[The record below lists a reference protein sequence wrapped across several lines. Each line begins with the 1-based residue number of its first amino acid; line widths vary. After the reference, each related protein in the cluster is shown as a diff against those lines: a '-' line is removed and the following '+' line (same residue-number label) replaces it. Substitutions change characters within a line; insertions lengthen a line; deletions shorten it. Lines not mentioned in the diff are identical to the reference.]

1 MPRLVVAL
9 VLLPLALVAQR
20 QKPAAAPP
28 DGWPAA
34 KEALDSFV
42 TRSHIVGGGLAFVR
56 DGKVVAEHYVGF
68 GDRERGEKAEAATI
82 WHWGSITKTLTAIA
96 VMQQIERGEVSLGD
110 PVTKW
115 IPELRRVH
123 SAYGSMDQLTVKML
137 LSHSS
142 GLQNPTWPWSRGEP
156 WEPFE
161 PTEWSQL
168 VAMMPYMQ
176 LVFAPGS
183 RYGYSNPAFIY
194 LARIVEQI
202 TGDPWESYVAKNLF
216 APLGI
221 TTSYF
226 GSTPHHLARW
236 RSNNYTVQKEGTLRA
251 NGRDFNPGVT
261 IPNGG
266 WNAPIG
272 DLVKWAGFLMG
283 AAPADSA
290 RTTTYT
296 GVLPHRSVESM
307 WTPVV
312 QAGSEGM
319 GLSFFLNQ
327 EGERRFVGHTGSQAG
342 FRAFIYLDPDRRTAI
357 IGVVN
362 TDSDVNGMIYQQ
374 GFQATM
380 QAGINVLR
388 RAAPSGAAVIPR

>member
-1 MPRLVVAL
+1 MRWIA
-9 VLLPLALVAQR
+9 LALLAAPLSAQR
-20 QKPAAAPP
+20 PQAVTLPSA
-28 DGWPAA
+28 WPAA
-34 KEALDSFV
+34 TAALDSFAA
-42 TRSHIVGGGLAFVR
+42 SQHLVGGGIAFVR
-56 DGKVVAEHYVGF
+56 DGKVMAEHYVGYA
-68 GDRERGEKAEAATI
+68 DKDRGEKAESATI

-96 VMQQIERGEVSLGD
+96 VMQQIERNQLTLDD
-110 PVTKW
+110 PITKW
-115 IPELRRVH
+115 IPDLRKVH
-123 SAYGSMDQLTVKML
+123 SAFGSMDQITVRML

-142 GLQNPTWPWSRGEP
+142 GLQNPTWPWTKGEP

-183 RYGYSNPAFIY
+183 RYGYSNPGFIY
-194 LARIVEQI
+194 LARVVEQI
-202 TGDPWESYVAKNLF
+202 TGDPWESYVTKNLF

-226 GSTPHHLARW
+226 GSTPYHLARW
-236 RSNNYTVQKEGTLRA
+236 RSNNYTVQKDGSVKA

-272 DLVKWAGFLMG
+272 DLAKWTGFLMG
-283 AAPADSA
+283 AGAGDSA
-290 RTTTYT
+290 HAASYA
-296 GVLPHRSVESM
+296 GILPHASIERM
-307 WTPVV
+307 WTPIV
-312 QAGSEGM
+312 QAGTEGM
-319 GLSFFLNQ
+319 GLSFFIEK
-327 EGERRFVGHTGSQAG
+327 EGDRRFVGHTGSQAG
-342 FRAFIYLDPDRRTAI
+342 FRAFLYLDPDRHTAI

-362 TDSDVNGMIYQQ
+362 TDSDVSGMAYQH
-374 GFQATM
+374 GLQATM

-388 RAAPSGAAVIPR
+388 TATSK

>member
-1 MPRLVVAL
+1 MRRLVVAL
-9 VLLPLALVAQR
+9 ALLPISLGAQR
-20 QKPAAAPP
+20 QKPTMPLP
-28 DGWPAA
+28 DAWPAA
-34 KEALDSFV
+34 TQALDSFASV
-42 TRSHIVGGGLAFVR
+42 SHLVGGGIAFVR

-68 GDRERGEKAEAATI
+68 GDKERGEKAEAATI

-96 VMQQIERGEVSLGD
+96 VMQQIERNQVTLD
-110 PVTKW
+110 DAITKW
-115 IPELRRVH
+115 IPDLRKVH
-123 SAYGSMDQLTVKML
+123 STFGSMDQITIRML

-142 GLQNPTWPWSRGEP
+142 GLQNPTWPWTKGES

-183 RYGYSNPAFIY
+183 RYGYSNPGFIY
-194 LARIVEQI
+194 LARVVEQI
-202 TGDPWESYVAKNLF
+202 TGDPWESYVTKNLF
-216 APLGI
+216 SPLGI

-226 GSTPHHLARW
+226 GSTPYHLARW
-236 RSNNYTVQKEGTLRA
+236 RSNNYTVQKDGSVKA

-272 DLVKWAGFLMG
+272 DLAKWTGFLMG
-283 AAPADSA
+283 AAAGDSA
-290 RTTTYT
+290 HAATYAEI
-296 GVLPHRSVESM
+296 LPHASLERM
-307 WTPVV
+307 WTPIV
-312 QAGSEGM
+312 QAGTEGM
-319 GLSFFLNQ
+319 GLSFFIEK

-342 FRAFIYLDPDRRTAI
+342 FRAFLYLDPERHTAI

-362 TDSDVNGMIYQQ
+362 TDSDVNGMAYQQ
-374 GFQATM
+374 GFQSTM
-380 QAGINVLR
+380 KAGIDVLR
-388 RAAPSGAAVIPR
+388 SVK

>member
-1 MPRLVVAL
+1 MRRLAVAVAL
-9 VLLPLALVAQR
+9 LPHSLGAQR
-20 QKPAAAPP
+20 QKPPMPLP
-28 DGWPAA
+28 DAWPAA
-34 KEALDSFV
+34 TQALDAFA
-42 TRSHIVGGGLAFVR
+42 TASHLVGGGIAFVR
-56 DGKVVAEHYVGF
+56 DGKVVAEHYVGYR
-68 GDRERGEKAEAATI
+68 DRDRKEAAESPTI

-96 VMQQIERGEVSLGD
+96 VMQQVERGAVSLDD
-110 PVTKW
+110 PVTRW

-123 SAYGSMDQLTVKML
+123 DPYGTMDQITVRML

-142 GLQNPTWPWSRGEP
+142 GLQNPTWPWTRGEP

-176 LVFAPGS
+176 LVFAPGA

-202 TGDPWESYVAKNLF
+202 TGDPWESYVTKNLF
-216 APLGI
+216 TPLGI

-236 RSNNYTVQKEGTLRA
+236 RSNNYTVLKDGSVRA
-251 NGRDFNPGVT
+251 NGRDFNPGIT

-266 WNAPIG
+266 WNAPIA
-272 DLVKWAGFLMG
+272 DLATWAGFLMG
-283 AAPADSA
+283 AAPGDTAAASRYA
-290 RTTTYT
+290 
-296 GVLPHRSVESM
+296 GILPRQRLESM

-312 QAGSEGM
+312 QAGAEGM
-319 GLSFFLNQ
+319 GLSFFIDT
-327 EGERRFVGHTGSQAG
+327 EGDRRLIGHTGSQAG
-342 FRAFIYLDPDRRTAI
+342 FRAFLYVDPDRRTAI

-362 TDSDVNGMIYQQ
+362 TDTEGGETAYQQ
-374 GFQATM
+374 GLQAV
-380 QAGINVLR
+380 QKAGLDVLR
-388 RAAPSGAAVIPR
+388 SAKPR

>member
-1 MPRLVVAL
+1 MRLPL
-9 VLLPLALVAQR
+9 VSLALLPHLLGAQR
-20 QKPAAAPP
+20 QKPAMPLP
-28 DGWPAA
+28 DAWPAA
-34 KEALDSFV
+34 TQALDAFA
-42 TRSHIVGGGLAFVR
+42 TTSHLVGGGIAFVR
-56 DGKVVAEHYVGF
+56 GGKVVAEHYLGF
-68 GDRERGEKAEAATI
+68 GDKERGEKAETSTI

-96 VMQQIERGEVSLGD
+96 VMQQVERGAVSLDD

-123 SAYGSMDQLTVKML
+123 DPYGSMDQLTVRML

-142 GLQNPTWPWSRGEP
+142 GLQNPTWPWTTGEP

-161 PTEWSQL
+161 PTEWAQL

-216 APLGI
+216 TPLGI

-236 RSNNYTVQKEGTLRA
+236 RSNNYTVQKDGSLRA
-251 NGRDFNPGVT
+251 NGRDFNPGIT

-266 WNAPIG
+266 WNAPIS
-272 DLVKWAGFLMG
+272 DLATWAGFLMG
-283 AAPADSA
+283 SAPGDTATASHYA
-290 RTTTYT
+290 SI
-296 GVLPHRSVESM
+296 LPRGTLESM
-307 WTPVV
+307 WVPVV
-312 QAGSEGM
+312 RAGEEGM
-319 GLSFFLNQ
+319 GLSFFVDQ
-327 EGERRFVGHTGSQAG
+327 EAGRRFIGHTGSQAG
-342 FRAFIYLDPDRRTAI
+342 FRAFIYIDPDRRTAI
-357 IGVVN
+357 VGVVN
-362 TDSDVNGMIYQQ
+362 TDSESGQPAYQQ
-374 GFQATM
+374 GYQATVK
-380 QAGINVLR
+380 AGLDVLR
-388 RAAPSGAAVIPR
+388 SAKP

>member
-1 MPRLVVAL
+1 MRLPLVAL
-9 VLLPLALVAQR
+9 ALLPHLLGAQR
-20 QKPAAAPP
+20 QKPPMPLP
-28 DGWPAA
+28 DAWPAA
-34 KEALDSFV
+34 TQALDAFA
-42 TRSHIVGGGLAFVR
+42 TASHLVGGGIAFVR
-56 DGKVVAEHYVGF
+56 GGTVVAEHYLGF
-68 GDRERGEKAEAATI
+68 GDKERGEKAETPTI

-96 VMQQIERGEVSLGD
+96 VMQQVERGAVSLDD

-123 SAYGSMDQLTVKML
+123 DPYGSMDQLTVRML

-142 GLQNPTWPWSRGEP
+142 GLQNPTWPWTTGEP

-161 PTEWSQL
+161 PTEWAQL

-216 APLGI
+216 TPLGI

-236 RSNNYTVQKEGTLRA
+236 RSNNYTLQKDGSLRA
-251 NGRDFNPGVT
+251 NGRDFNPGIT

-266 WNAPIG
+266 WNAPIS
-272 DLVKWAGFLMG
+272 DLATWAGFLMG
-283 AAPADSA
+283 SAPGDTATASRYA
-290 RTTTYT
+290 SILPRRT
-296 GVLPHRSVESM
+296 LESM
-307 WTPVV
+307 WVPVV
-312 QAGSEGM
+312 RAGKEGM
-319 GLSFFLNQ
+319 GLSFFIDQ
-327 EGERRFVGHTGSQAG
+327 EAGRRFIGHTGSQAG
-342 FRAFIYLDPDRRTAI
+342 FRAFVYVDPDRRTAI
-357 IGVVN
+357 VGVVN
-362 TDSDVNGMIYQQ
+362 TDSESGQPAYQQ
-374 GFQATM
+374 GFQATVK
-380 QAGINVLR
+380 AGLDVLR
-388 RAAPSGAAVIPR
+388 SAKP